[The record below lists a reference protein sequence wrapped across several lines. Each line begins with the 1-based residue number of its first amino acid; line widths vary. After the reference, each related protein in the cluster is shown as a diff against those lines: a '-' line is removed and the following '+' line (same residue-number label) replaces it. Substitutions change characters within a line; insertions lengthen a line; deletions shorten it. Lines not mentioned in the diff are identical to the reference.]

1 MPWTSSNPTV
11 DHQAKEMKIR
21 QRLAAAADGFELIER
36 RISSLQKSFQTGIN
50 SPYICN
56 IYIHIDVL
64 QVLNSVLNINFYAQI
79 QMAMAQNWV
88 PPKKMDG

>member
-1 MPWTSSNPTV
+1 MGLNSSSAESVVYRNHFKQGSIP
-11 DHQAKEMKIR
+11 H
-21 QRLAAAADGFELIER
+21 
-36 RISSLQKSFQTGIN
+36 
-50 SPYICN
+50 ICN

-88 PPKKMDG
+88 PQKKLDG